1 MSKLTLTWRHQ
12 YHLKSPSRKK
22 CWFIVLFYPNLA
34 GWNLPKNSG
43 KPEYAYFQTINN
55 FPIYLSAMSLRE
67 NCHMAKIVHIVSSL
81 NFLTNVFLFNI
92 FFAKK
97 NKQNNIFWNTKH
109 YIIYL
114 FCLYWDILPLHSLN
128 LAFKGREILQN
139 FLSNEIF
146 GYSYILCHGGRA
158 SPFSLRKSQ
167 YLGCFSMN

>member
-1 MSKLTLTWRHQ
+1 MS
-12 YHLKSPSRKK
+12 
-22 CWFIVLFYPNLA
+22 LFTPILQDEICQ
-34 GWNLPKNSG
+34 KNSG
-43 KPEYAYFQTINN
+43 KPEYANFKTINN

-81 NFLTNVFLFNI
+81 TFFDKCFFVQYFFLL
-92 FFAKK
+92 KK

-167 YLGCFSMN
+167 YLGCHSMN